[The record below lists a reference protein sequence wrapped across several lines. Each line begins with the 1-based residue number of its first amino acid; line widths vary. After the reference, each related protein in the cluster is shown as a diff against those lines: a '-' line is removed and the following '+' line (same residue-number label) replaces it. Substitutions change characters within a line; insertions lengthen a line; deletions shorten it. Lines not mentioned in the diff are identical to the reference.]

1 MSILVV
7 GSVAFD
13 TIKSLSGSVEKELGG
28 AATYFGLSA
37 SYFTDVRVV
46 AVVGED
52 FGPEQ
57 EAVFK
62 KRNIDMRGHA
72 ALGGQDV
79 SLGGRVRREPERSED
94 KLHAPERVREASS
107 RRFRQTTG
115 DGLPIPGE
123 YRSDVAGHCAAPDE
137 WRETGR
143 RRHDELLDQR
153 HIATNCWRH

>member
-13 TIKSLSGSVEKELGG
+13 TIKSPSGSVEKELGG

-62 KRNIDMRGHA
+62 KRNIDLRG
-72 ALGGQDV
+72 LQ
-79 SLGGRVRREPERSED
+79 RSAG
-94 KLHAPERVREASS
+94 KTFHW
-107 RRFRQTTG
+107 G
-115 DGLPIPGE
+115 GE
-123 YRSDVAGHCAAPDE
+123 YGENLNEAKTNFTHLNVFESFQAGVAG
-137 WRETGR
+137 R
-143 RRHDELLDQR
+143 LS
-153 HIATNCWRH
+153 